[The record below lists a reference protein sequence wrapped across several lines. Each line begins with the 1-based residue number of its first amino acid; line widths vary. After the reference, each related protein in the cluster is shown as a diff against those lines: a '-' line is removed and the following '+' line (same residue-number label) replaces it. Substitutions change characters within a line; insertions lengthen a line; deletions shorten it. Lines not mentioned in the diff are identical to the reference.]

1 MKKISLFSLAVV
13 TSLAVFAQDNP
24 PARAPQAV
32 QTRFGL
38 KGGVNLAEYN
48 LSNKPSGSTM
58 GVNMRTS
65 FNAGAFVNIPITA
78 TGSFRVQPEVVYSG
92 QGSKLTGVP
101 TGSTSTSTVDYDE
114 SLHYINVPVML
125 QWQSMGGFLLET
137 GPQAGFLISA
147 KDKIPSGNASSDTK
161 IDIKDQ
167 RKGFDFSWGAGLGYV
182 SRIGLGATARY
193 NYGISNVLNTNNGN
207 GTVAN
212 GNTTAKNSVI
222 QFSLLYQFGASR

>member
-1 MKKISLFSLAVV
+1 MKKISLFSLALV

-24 PARAPQAV
+24 PARTPQTI

-78 TGSFRVQPEVVYSG
+78 AGGFRIQPEVVFSG
-92 QGSKLTGVP
+92 QGSKLTETSG
-101 TGSTSTSTVDYDE
+101 GTSTAYSE

-125 QWQSMGGFLLET
+125 QWQSMGGFFLET
-137 GPQAGFLISA
+137 GPQVGFLMGA
-147 KDKIPSGNASSDTK
+147 KAKTASGNASPNTEV
-161 IDIKDQ
+161 DIKDQ
-167 RKGFDFSWGAGLGYV
+167 RKGFDFSWGAGLGYMH
-182 SRIGLGATARY
+182 RIGLGVGARY
-193 NYGISNVLNTNNGN
+193 NYGITNVLNTNDNNG
-207 GTVAN
+207 GTVSN
-212 GNTTAKNSVI
+212 STTAKNSVI
-222 QFSLLYQFGASR
+222 QFSILYAFGASK